1 MYLKQKKG
9 VYLHT
14 VFREVHLVIWRSMIV
29 TQILTIETC
38 KNIIVS
44 GRKCSIFADLEYFIN
59 LFVATLLAANSGH
72 KALNFVN
79 NLF

>member
-29 TQILTIETC
+29 TQILIIETC
-38 KNIIVS
+38 KI
-44 GRKCSIFADLEYFIN
+44 L
-59 LFVATLLAANSGH
+59 
-72 KALNFVN
+72 
-79 NLF
+79 